1 MYQVFYSSAALVPFS
16 DAELTDL
23 LAVSRANNL
32 RLGVTG
38 MLLYHDGSF
47 LQALEGEETI
57 VERLYA
63 KIGRDERHH
72 RVVALIR
79 RTVDA
84 RYFDQWQMGFAS
96 MKAIPISVPGYS
108 EYLRQRGKPLESGN
122 VAAQLLAAF
131 RDGRFR
137 SYVQI

>member
-63 KIGRDERHH
+63 KSAG
-72 RVVALIR
+72 
-79 RTVDA
+79 TN
-84 RYFDQWQMGFAS
+84 
-96 MKAIPISVPGYS
+96 AII
-108 EYLRQRGKPLESGN
+108 ESS
-122 VAAQLLAAF
+122 
-131 RDGRFR
+131 R
-137 SYVQI
+137 